1 MTNPD
6 PFHDRHL
13 YEDEDAIKSA
23 INYLK
28 TSDPDNANRDYAV
41 AFLKFMQ
48 RFAFHAEKTEGFD
61 YDKLLEQFKKSQ
73 SKD

>member
-1 MTNPD
+1 MSTD

-13 YEDEDAIKSA
+13 YEDEDAIASA
-23 INYLK
+23 INYLNV
-28 TSDPDNANRDYAV
+28 SGPENANRDYAV

-61 YDKLLEQFKKSQ
+61 YDTVFEKFKKSEQ
-73 SKD
+73 KD

>member
-13 YEDEDAIKSA
+13 YEDEDAIASA
-23 INYLK
+23 LSYLK
-28 TSDPDNANRDYAV
+28 VSDPENANRDYAV

-61 YDKLLEQFKKSQ
+61 YDKLFEQFKKSEQ
-73 SKD
+73 KD

>member
-13 YEDEDAIKSA
+13 YEDEDAIASA
-23 INYLK
+23 LSYLK
-28 TSDPDNANRDYAV
+28 VSDPENANRDYAV

-48 RFAFHAEKTEGFD
+48 RSAFHAEKTGGFD
-61 YDKLLEQFKKSQ
+61 YDKLFEQFKNAER
-73 SKD
+73 KD